1 MSGRNCGTAAGVTCW
16 TPATLRWGHTRDAI
30 AIEAL
35 HVLAEMELAR
45 ERLRGRWR
53 RTAEKDG
60 MLPASELGSEPEQTS
75 VQFVRRMQK
84 LLDWADM
91 TWKPL
96 VERARTAGL
105 DADTLLEAS
114 GPKLEAQ
121 GEVYRLIEVAGKRL
135 PSTVEAATRQL
146 RLDSIRQELAEID
159 RRLGDFDH
167 HARSD
172 YAAPTLRKAILAR
185 DVAKYA
191 QVHERLVDLH
201 NRLSSR
207 EKRGKLLERLKRIAP
222 AWAAA
227 IQRREGLHGAE
238 RPPERPPDRLALA
251 RAE

>member
-1 MSGRNCGTAAGVTCW
+1 M
-16 TPATLRWGHTRDAI
+16 
-30 AIEAL
+30 
-35 HVLAEMELAR
+35 
-45 ERLRGRWR
+45 
-53 RTAEKDG
+53 
-60 MLPASELGSEPEQTS
+60 
-75 VQFVRRMQK
+75 
-84 LLDWADM
+84 
-91 TWKPL
+91 
-96 VERARTAGL
+96 ERARTAGL

-191 QVHERLVDLH
+191 QAHERLVDLH

-238 RPPERPPDRLALA
+238 RPPSDPRTAWRWRVLNDELERRAAVDPTALQATINRLEDDLRRVTAELVSRRAWAA
-251 RAE
+251 RSNGPRTHSARN